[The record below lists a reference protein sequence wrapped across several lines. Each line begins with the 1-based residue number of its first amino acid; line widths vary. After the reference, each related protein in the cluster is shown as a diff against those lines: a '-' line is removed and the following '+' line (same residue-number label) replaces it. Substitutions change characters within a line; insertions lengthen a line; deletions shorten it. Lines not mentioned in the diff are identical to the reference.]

1 MRNKLLFF
9 FMFPLWIMGQT
20 ALANV
25 VALPMD
31 TAKQQAEW
39 LQEEENTTIENGEKS
54 QSADNAEGGYV
65 PTISYTDIPREYEIA
80 DVTVTGANNYDKS
93 VIIGYSGLSK
103 GQKIKVPGDQISQA
117 IKKFWKQGLFSDVEI
132 SASKI
137 DGQKIWLNI
146 ALKTR
151 ERISD
156 IVLRGVKDKDKEDM
170 LSAMELKK
178 GGQLT
183 PNLIARTKAAIKRHL
198 AGEGYRNADVNI
210 WVKNDPSAQGSVI
223 VNIGVDRKEKVRVNH
238 IYITGNSQM
247 EEKKIKRAMK
257 KTVLL

>member
-156 IVLRGVKDKDKEDM
+156 IVLRGVKDKDKEDRYV
-170 LSAMELKK
+170 
-178 GGQLT
+178 
-183 PNLIARTKAAIKRHL
+183 LIKSSCEA
-198 AGEGYRNADVNI
+198 
-210 WVKNDPSAQGSVI
+210 
-223 VNIGVDRKEKVRVNH
+223 
-238 IYITGNSQM
+238 
-247 EEKKIKRAMK
+247 
-257 KTVLL
+257 